1 MTAPEPPPL
10 PDSPPQSAE
19 ALAWLD
25 GVAGR
30 EVACDASRDG
40 ARLREALL
48 DTRVEG
54 PAPPWAQIE
63 RLAASAP
70 APLRPPA
77 AANQSH
83 FRARYGWA
91 AAIAICSVLLVSQW
105 PYGRDD
111 APQLRGAGATEATWR
126 VAAPADAAKAL
137 ADELRG
143 LGANVTH
150 EQDPSGVRLNIVAP
164 RPAVAAVNHRLQT
177 LETGLDV
184 NGQLMLRILPLE
196 R

>member
-1 MTAPEPPPL
+1 MTAPEL
-10 PDSPPQSAE
+10 PQHPESPDQSAE

-30 EVACDASRDG
+30 DVSCDASRDG

-48 DTRVEG
+48 DGGTES

-77 AANQSH
+77 ANQPQ

-91 AAIAICSVLLVSQW
+91 AAIAICSVLLLSQW

-126 VAAPADAAKAL
+126 VAEPAGAAKAL
-137 ADELRG
+137 ANDLRG
-143 LGANVTH
+143 LGANVTIS
-150 EQDPSGVRLNIVAP
+150 QDAGGVRLNVVAP
-164 RPAVAAVNHRLQT
+164 PPAVAAVSQRLQT
-177 LETGLDV
+177 LETGLDAT
-184 NGQLMLRILPLE
+184 GRLSLRILPLE